1 MTHETRHIVLSER
14 TAEAVRVIVERWVG
28 LLVGRKHEEALAMLA
43 SPRPLLDAPSA
54 ETGWTPES
62 LAQVIQNYGSVE
74 PREDRKTS
82 AVTPIATAAGDGPRF
97 EVTWFENPVGCGWG
111 ASVGHAHYD
120 LPLDGAWSDVT
131 ATFDIIETAEGLA
144 LALDQVHVM

>member
-1 MTHETRHIVLSER
+1 LATRVSTAIVSER
-14 TAEAVRVIVERWVG
+14 TTEAVRAVVERWVG
-28 LLVGRKHEEALAMLA
+28 LLVERKYAKAITMLA
-43 SPRPLLDAPSA
+43 ATRPLLDPPAT
-54 ETGWTPES
+54 ETWWTPEL
-62 LAQVIQNYGSVE
+62 LATVIQNYGSVE

-111 ASVGHAHYD
+111 ASVGQACYD
-120 LPLDGAWSDVT
+120 LPLNGTWSDVT

>member
-74 PREDRKTS
+74 PREDRTTFI
-82 AVTPIATAAGDGPRF
+82 VTPVATAMGDGPRF
-97 EVTWFENPVGCGWG
+97 EVRWLEKPVGCGWG
-111 ASVGHAHYD
+111 ASIGHAHFD
-120 LPLDGAWSDVT
+120 LPLNGAWSDLT
-131 ATFDIIETAEGLA
+131 ATFDILETEEGLS
-144 LALDQVHVM
+144 LALHDVHVM